1 MKLIFTFIGF
11 FMGVVGGGAL
21 ALLNQKYGS
30 TAAGTWPVL
39 LIAVGFFITIAGL
52 FYRKD

>member
-1 MKLIFTFIGF
+1 MSFLLT
-11 FMGVVGGGAL
+11 FMGYFLGVAGGGTL

-39 LIAVGFFITIAGL
+39 LIAAGFLIALAGL
-52 FYRKD
+52 AKRKA